1 VQRLA
6 IALVMCLALECASL
20 ATVLAIGRAAPS
32 PQLGITVAAPNCPSF
47 FLAGT
52 LASRC
57 PRR

>member
-1 VQRLA
+1 MQRLA
-6 IALVMCLALECASL
+6 IALVMFLALECASL
-20 ATVLAIGRAAPS
+20 ATVVAIGRAAPS
-32 PQLGITVAAPNCPSF
+32 AQTGITVAAPSCPSF